1 MDSEST
7 DTDILFNIEEIIVD
21 LVRSVG
27 KMKEFS
33 KKLGDR
39 GAFQIHG
46 P

>member
-7 DTDILFNIEEIIVD
+7 DTDILFNIEEIIVH

-27 KMKEFS
+27 KMTEFN
-33 KKLGDR
+33 KKLGVQ